1 MKLITPACRIL
12 LRQSGQAPVT
22 RVRDWPH
29 SSFHRDARAGMFPV
43 DWGGDAET
51 TGESGER

>member
-51 TGESGER
+51 TGEFGER